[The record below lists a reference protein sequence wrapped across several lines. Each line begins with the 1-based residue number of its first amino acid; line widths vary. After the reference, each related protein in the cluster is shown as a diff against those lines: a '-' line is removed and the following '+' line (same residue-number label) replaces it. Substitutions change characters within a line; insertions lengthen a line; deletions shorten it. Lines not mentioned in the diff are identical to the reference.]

1 MATKRQLYRLKNGT
15 VAYLGMNSIPR
26 ILKDKGF
33 ADDGDVQVFHTQNV
47 LRRIIKYMP
56 YKSGM
61 TIKVTVAQTDVR
73 KPRIVTNTPYAKF
86 LFHGKLMLGDETN
99 SPWARKGE
107 TKHVVN
113 TPLQYNRTKNPLAGP
128 RWDRALSAA
137 EGKAL
142 AADLQRYID
151 RKNKGG

>member
-15 VAYLGMNSIPR
+15 VAYLEMNSIPR

-61 TIKVTVAQTDVR
+61 TIKVTTYTDGTTSAV
-73 KPRIVTNTPYAKF
+73 K
-86 LFHGKLMLGDETN
+86 
-99 SPWARKGE
+99 
-107 TKHVVN
+107 VV
-113 TPLQYNRTKNPLAGP
+113 K
-128 RWDRALSAA
+128 
-137 EGKAL
+137 
-142 AADLQRYID
+142 
-151 RKNKGG
+151 